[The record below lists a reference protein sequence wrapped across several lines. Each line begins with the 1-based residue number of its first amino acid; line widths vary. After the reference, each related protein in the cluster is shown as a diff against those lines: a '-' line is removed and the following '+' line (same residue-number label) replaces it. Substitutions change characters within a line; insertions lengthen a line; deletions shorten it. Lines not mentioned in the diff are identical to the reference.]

1 MRRLL
6 AALGLSLA
14 ALVAIGG
21 PAAADPLPRCVLIPD
36 GDGHVK
42 EFCRR

>member
-1 MRRLL
+1 MRRVL
-6 AALGLSLA
+6 ALIGLALAMLTATGG
-14 ALVAIGG
+14 VAH
-21 PAAADPLPRCVLIPD
+21 ADPLPRCILIPD